1 MADTAQNQDT
11 GRIPPQALEAERAVI
26 GSMMLEGEA
35 AGKALEILDEANF
48 YREAHRKLF
57 RAMTVLFEQGEP
69 IDQVTVAQ
77 ELSNKGQLEEVGGA
91 YEISKLI
98 DDIPSAANMEYY
110 AKIVLEKSV
119 ARQIINVATHAI
131 SSAYDQSEDV
141 YELLDRTENEIFR
154 LSDRRLKGGFQ
165 SIEPIMSKTMET
177 IESFHSMKGGVTGVP
192 TGFADLDEKTSGL
205 QKSDLVIIAGR
216 PSMGK
221 TAFALNIARH
231 AAVEEGIP
239 VGIFSLEMASH
250 QLAMR
255 LLCSEARVS
264 SHLLRTGK
272 LPKALYSNLSRVVG
286 KLAAAPIFI
295 DDTPSL
301 PILELRAKARRLK
314 SEQNIGLVMVDYMQL
329 MRGPR
334 SAESRQQEISEISR
348 ALKALSK
355 ELDIPVVAL
364 SQLSRAVES
373 RGGEKRPMLSDLR
386 ESGAIEQD
394 ADVVMFVYRA
404 EHYERD
410 NPDLENKA
418 EIIIGKQ
425 RNGPVGT
432 VHLTFIKDYA
442 KFEDQALIDDES
454 RYAGAN
460 TPF

>member
-1 MADTAQNQDT
+1 MPDTPNQ
-11 GRIPPQALEAERAVI
+11 GKVPPQALEAERAVL
-26 GSMMLEGEA
+26 GAMMLEIEA
-35 AGKALEILDEANF
+35 AGRALEILEEVNF
-48 YREAHRKLF
+48 YRESHRKLF
-57 RAMTVLFEQGEP
+57 RVMSALFEKGEP
-69 IDQVTVAQ
+69 IDQITVAE
-77 ELSNKGQLEEVGGA
+77 ELSNRGELEDVGGA
-91 YEISKLI
+91 YEISRLI
-98 DDIPSAANMEYY
+98 DIPSAANLEYY

-119 ARQIINVATHAI
+119 ARQIINVGTRAI

-141 YELLDRTENEIFR
+141 YDLLDRTENEIFR

-165 SIEPIMSKTMET
+165 SIDPIMSKTMET
-177 IESFHSMKGGVTGVP
+177 IESFHSMKGGVTGIP
-192 TGFADLDEKTSGL
+192 TGFKDLDEMTSGL
-205 QKSDLVIIAGR
+205 QESDLVIIAGR

-221 TAFALNIARH
+221 TAFALNIARN
-231 AAVEEGIP
+231 AAVDHEIP

-264 SHLLRTGK
+264 SHLLRTGR
-272 LPKALYSNLSRVVG
+272 LPKALYSNLSKVVG
-286 KLAAAPIFI
+286 RLAAAPIYI
-295 DDTPSL
+295 DDTPSI

-314 SEQNIGLVMVDYMQL
+314 AEHNVGLIVVDYMQL
-329 MRGPR
+329 MRGPK
-334 SAESRQQEISEISR
+334 SVESRQQEISEISR
-348 ALKALSK
+348 SLKALSK
-355 ELDIPVVAL
+355 ELAIPVVAL

-394 ADVVMFVYRA
+394 ADVVMFVYRQ

-410 NPDLENKA
+410 NAELEGQA

-432 VHLTFIKDYA
+432 IHMTFIKEYA
-442 KFEDQALIDDES
+442 KFEDQALYDDES